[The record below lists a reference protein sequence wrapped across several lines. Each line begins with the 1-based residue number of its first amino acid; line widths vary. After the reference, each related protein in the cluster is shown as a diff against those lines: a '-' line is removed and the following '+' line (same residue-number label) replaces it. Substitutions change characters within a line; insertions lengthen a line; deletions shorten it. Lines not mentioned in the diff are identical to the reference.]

1 MRDIAV
7 IGQLH
12 EAVPFQGIV
21 APTRS
26 PIKVQ
31 VQVIVQ
37 TRIGV
42 SRDPSSTQKT
52 HPPMSK
58 HNDCSKEIRSLVGLT
73 RRPEWY
79 LVFLGWNITPDQLA
93 TAV

>member
-1 MRDIAV
+1 MRDIAI
-7 IGQLH
+7 IGQLR

-42 SRDPSSTQKT
+42 SHDPSSTQKT
-52 HPPMSK
+52 YPPMSK
-58 HNDCSKEIRSLVGLT
+58 QSNCSKEIRSLVGLT
-73 RRPEWY
+73 QSPEWY

-93 TAV
+93 ISV